1 MAHAKRCVTT
11 RGAGKSN
18 ARSLGNRALRTP
30 AYSTAAFDDD
40 RYRIVEPPEVDDEY
54 LDAES
59 EAGISGAVRD
69 PYTEH

>member
-1 MAHAKRCVTT
+1 MAHAKRCLT

-18 ARSLGNRALRTP
+18 ARGLGSRALRTP
-30 AYSTAAFDDD
+30 AYGTAPFDDE
-40 RYRIVEPPEVDDEY
+40 RYKIVEPPEVDDEY

-59 EAGISGAVRD
+59 EAGIAGAIRD